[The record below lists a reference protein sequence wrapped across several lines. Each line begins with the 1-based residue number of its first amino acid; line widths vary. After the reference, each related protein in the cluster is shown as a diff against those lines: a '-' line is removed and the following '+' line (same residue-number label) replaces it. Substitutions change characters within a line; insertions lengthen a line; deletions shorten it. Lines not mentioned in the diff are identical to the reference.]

1 MVFLQVPI
9 GKKMENWSF
18 HMLRNGKYFIG
29 I

>member
-9 GKKMENWSF
+9 GKMMENWSF
-18 HMLRNGKYFIG
+18 YMLRNGKYFIG